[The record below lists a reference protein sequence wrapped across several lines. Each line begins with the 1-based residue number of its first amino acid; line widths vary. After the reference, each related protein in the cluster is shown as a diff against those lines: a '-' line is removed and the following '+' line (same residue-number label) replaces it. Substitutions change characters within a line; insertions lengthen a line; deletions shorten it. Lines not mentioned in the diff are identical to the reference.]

1 MLGAGEPLST
11 FVADA
16 HVMTGGEALNVVIGG
31 AKACAFIGQSSK
43 LMHQL
48 ALFFMEAKRIPV
60 AGRQPLEAIGYGV
73 DAGEVFHAASKGRK
87 SSLAVRRSGIPNT
100 SLGSLIWSMP
110 RAVASLSSFFM
121 PRSCIA

>member
-1 MLGAGEPLST
+1 MLGAGEPLSAFIAHASVVTWGKT
-11 FVADA
+11 FD
-16 HVMTGGEALNVVIGG
+16 VVIGG
-31 AKACAFIGQSSK
+31 AKAGAFVSQPSK

-60 AGRQPLEAIGYGV
+60 AGRQPLETVSYGI